1 METRRKLKMT
11 VAGRFIDLLGHQ
23 MYGGPVQAVAEFV
36 ANAWD
41 ADSTKVEVSVSE
53 DPKAEGAEI
62 KVRDYGEGMS
72 FDELID
78 RYLTIGY
85 ERRRERG
92 ETTESGRLVMGRKGI
107 GKLAGF
113 GIAEDIV
120 LRAVKDRWVVQFK
133 LNYTDLKSRAEIGG
147 FEFDPEIDEASDEE
161 NGVTVILR
169 NLKLERK
176 INIQSFRRS
185 VSRRFALNTELMEI
199 VVNGENITKEDLDF
213 EHRTPNEDSGWTDE
227 DVEGFGSVSYWFS
240 FLNVTIKDPELRGV
254 SVFARDRIAQTTPFF
269 FNLAGGINGQ
279 VGLEYLTGQV
289 KANELDAAV
298 DHIATP
304 RQMVNWQFGNAPIL
318 EKWGQAKIKE
328 LCSEWKKR
336 REERNLDKFRHDY
349 SEFYP
354 RINALARQEKK
365 DVMAALEKIAGL
377 DRVEEEDFK
386 IIANSMIN
394 GVERESVKKVIMR
407 INAASEEALP
417 ELYEAIKEW
426 DIISA
431 VAIAEV
437 VTGRIEIIKQF
448 KKYID
453 ERLPEKAP
461 GDQLDMQKFIAAYP
475 WLLGQQYADLRPADF
490 HRERGVDKWI
500 EDELKEVDK
509 EYASTDE
516 REGRRFDLLCIKN
529 EWQILVLELMRPGLS
544 LDYDHVMRLNR
555 YVTRMQTAI
564 NEMGTAPEFQNK
576 TVYGLLI
583 ADGIAKDSSL
593 GVTVQA
599 LRQSLDMVTW
609 NGLFTKVEASYRD
622 ILEMQRMKAPEDP
635 RIKGMVDLG

>member
-1 METRRKLKMT
+1 METKRKLKMT

-62 KVRDYGEGMS
+62 RVRDYGEGMS
-72 FDELID
+72 FGELIT

-85 ERRRERG
+85 ERRGERG
-92 ETTESGRLVMGRKGI
+92 ETTESSRLVMGRKGI

-161 NGVTVILR
+161 NGVTVILK

-185 VSRRFALNTELMEI
+185 ISRRFALNTELMEI

-213 EHRTPNEDSGWTDE
+213 EHRTPSEDSGWTDE
-227 DVEGFGSVSYWFS
+227 DVEGFGSVSYWFG

-254 SVFARDRIAQTTPFF
+254 SVFARDRIAQITPFF
-269 FNLAGGINGQ
+269 FNLTGGINGQ

-304 RQMVNWQFGNAPIL
+304 RQMVNWKFGNAPLL
-318 EKWGQAKIKE
+318 EKWGQDKIKE
-328 LCSEWKKR
+328 VCSDWKKR
-336 REERNLDKFRHDY
+336 RVEKNLERFKHDY

-354 RINALARQEKK
+354 RISLLAKQEKI
-365 DVMAALEKIAGL
+365 DVTAALERIASLENVG
-377 DRVEEEDFK
+377 VEEFRV
-386 IIANSMIN
+386 IAVSLIN
-394 GVERESVKKVIMR
+394 GVERESVKKIIMR
-407 INAASEEALP
+407 INATSADALP
-417 ELYEAIKEW
+417 ELVEAIKEW

-431 VAIAEV
+431 VSLAEV
-437 VTGRIEIIKQF
+437 VSGRLEIIRQF
-448 KKYID
+448 KEHID
-453 ERLPEKAP
+453 NRLREKSPE
-461 GDQLDMQKFIAAYP
+461 GHIDMQGFVMEYP
-475 WLLGQQYADLRPADF
+475 WLLGQKYEDLKPADF
-490 HRERGVDKWI
+490 DKERGVDKWI
-500 EDELKEVDK
+500 EEKLQEVDK
-509 EYASTDE
+509 EYEAADKS
-516 REGRRFDLLCIKN
+516 GIRFDLLCIKN
-529 EWQILVLELMRPGLS
+529 DFLVLIIELLRPGLP
-544 LDYDHVMRLNR
+544 LDYAHVTRLNR
-555 YVTRMQTAI
+555 YVTRIQAYVQ
-564 NEMGTAPEFQNK
+564 EMGPEYANRKVF
-576 TVYGLLI
+576 GILI
-583 ADGIAKDSSL
+583 ADYPHKDASIAMTLQDFRHNL
-593 GVTVQA
+593 EVY
-599 LRQSLDMVTW
+599 TW
-609 NGLFTKVEASYRD
+609 NSLFNMVQQGYRD
-622 ILEMQRMKAPEDP
+622 YIEVLRMKAPEDP
-635 RIKGMVDLG
+635 RMKGLVDLRK

>member
-1 METRRKLKMT
+1 MTEKRKLRMT

-41 ADSTKVEVSVSE
+41 ADSKKVEVSVTE
-53 DPKAEGAEI
+53 DPKEEGAEI
-62 KVRDYGEGMS
+62 KVRDYGEGMD
-72 FDELID
+72 FDELIS
-78 RYLTIGY
+78 RYLTVGY
-85 ERRRERG
+85 ERRKERG
-92 ETTESGRLVMGRKGI
+92 ETTASGRLVMGRKGI

-147 FEFDPEIDEASDEE
+147 FEFNPEIDEASDEE
-161 NGVTVILR
+161 NGVTVILA

-176 INIQSFRRS
+176 INIQGFRRS
-185 VSRRFALNTELMEI
+185 ISRRFALNTELMEI
-199 VVNGENITKEDLDF
+199 VVNGENITKEDLNF
-213 EHRTPNEDSGWTDE
+213 EYRTPSEGSGWTDE
-227 DVEGFGSVSYWFS
+227 DVEGFGSVSYWFG
-240 FLNVTIKDPELRGV
+240 FINGTIKDPELRGV

-304 RQMVNWQFGNAPIL
+304 RQMVNWQFGTAPTL
-318 EKWGQAKIKE
+318 EKWGQNKIKE
-328 LCSEWKKR
+328 LCGEWKKR
-336 REERNLDKFRHDY
+336 REKKNLEKFKHDY

-354 RINALARQEKK
+354 RINALARQEKR
-365 DVMAALEKIAGL
+365 DVMAALERIAGL
-377 DRVEEEDFK
+377 ENVEEEDFM
-386 IIANSMIN
+386 IIANSLIN
-394 GVERESVKKVIMR
+394 GVERESVRKVIMS
-407 INAASEEALP
+407 INAASEDALP

-437 VTGRIEIIKQF
+437 VSGRIEIIRQF
-448 KKYID
+448 KKHIY

-461 GDQLDMQKFIAAYP
+461 GEQPDMQKFIAEYP
-475 WLLGQQYADLRPADF
+475 WLLGQQYADLNPADF
-490 HRERGVDKWI
+490 HREKGVDKWI
-500 EDELKEVDK
+500 EDELKEVNK
-509 EYASTDE
+509 EYAKADE

-529 EWQILVLELMRPGLS
+529 EWQVLILELMRPGLS

-555 YVTRMQTAI
+555 YVTRIQTAI
-564 NEMGTAPEFQNK
+564 KEMGTIPEFQNK

-583 ADGIAKDSSL
+583 ADAIVKDTSL
-593 GVTVQA
+593 GATVQA
-599 LRQSLDMVTW
+599 LRQNLDVITW
-609 NGLFTKVEASYRD
+609 NGLFVKVEASYKD

-635 RIKGMVDLG
+635 RIKGLVDLG